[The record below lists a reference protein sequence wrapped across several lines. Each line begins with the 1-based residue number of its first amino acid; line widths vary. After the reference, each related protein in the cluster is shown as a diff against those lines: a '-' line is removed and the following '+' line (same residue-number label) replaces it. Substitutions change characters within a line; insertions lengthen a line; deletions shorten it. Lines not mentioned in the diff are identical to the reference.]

1 MVVLDGNFVLGCGP
15 GTDYISMY
23 VRTNTWNKERH
34 SRTNCV
40 RSSIPHCIYCTLNCI
55 ISRNNALMNNTVKL
69 LDINKAVNCP
79 HVCNC
84 KSKNTILFCKSA
96 GRQSMMSPHYIHKQ
110 LFSKRSSTIVGPTN
124 ILSSGGSSNGWTVE
138 LDTHVHLVL
147 TLRMYGAIPKLAHIL
162 SYRSRGIPSSP
173 KWPDRL

>member
-55 ISRNNALMNNTVKL
+55 ISINNALMNNTVKL

-79 HVCNC
+79 HVCNF
-84 KSKNTILFCKSA
+84 KSKTQFCTVN
-96 GRQSMMSPHYIHKQ
+96 RQAVSLWCLHMT
-110 LFSKRSSTIVGPTN
+110 FTN
-124 ILSSGGSSNGWTVE
+124 S
-138 LDTHVHLVL
+138 
-147 TLRMYGAIPKLAHIL
+147 
-162 SYRSRGIPSSP
+162 SSP
-173 KWPDRL
+173 KGPVQLWVLQTFFPVEGVQMAERWNWTLTFTWCWR